1 MRNTMMKSVKC
12 TTCRGEGF
20 TVDTS
25 RSKGSMDEQ
34 IDRCH
39 TCKGQKVVIV
49 KIFDPSPEDQAN
61 QYAAL
66 YEQDKK

>member
-1 MRNTMMKSVKC
+1 MKSVKC
-12 TTCRGEGF
+12 TTCKGEGF

-34 IDRCH
+34 INKCY
-39 TCKGQKVVIV
+39 TCKGEKVVIV
-49 KIFDPSPEDQAN
+49 KIVDPSPEDQVN
-61 QYAAL
+61 PYAAL

>member
-1 MRNTMMKSVKC
+1 MRNTTMKAVKC
-12 TTCRGEGF
+12 TTCRGQGF

-34 IDRCH
+34 IDRCYM
-39 TCKGQKVVIV
+39 CKGTQTVIV
-49 KIFDPSPEDQAN
+49 KIADPSPEDQADP
-61 QYAAL
+61 YAAL